1 MTKGVPGLESVRE
14 LAAVVR
20 GGFVESRHFGIAV
33 AVDPRGTPIVAV
45 GDVDAVV
52 LPRSTTKPLQAVGCI
67 VAGASLSG
75 EETAITAGSHTGED
89 RHVAV
94 VDRMLAS
101 AGLDRGALRCP
112 PDLPQDEETRN
123 RLIAAGIGP
132 SRVLMNCSGKHAA
145 MLAATVA
152 TGNDASDY
160 LDPAGPVQKAVTAEI
175 ERLTGATT
183 GIVTVDGCGAPLVG
197 VPLRGLA
204 VSFGRLATA
213 AEGTAEHQV
222 AEAMRQFPEHVG
234 GRGHQNSLV
243 MQALPGVIAKGGAEG
258 VIAMAAP
265 DGHAVAVKVIDGNQR
280 ATTALGLMLLSMCG
294 VDVTSAAELL
304 EVPVLGGG
312 QPVGAIELQLQPARR
327 GRSSSR

>member
-14 LAAVVR
+14 LASVVR

-33 AVDPRGTPIVAV
+33 AVDPAGTPVVAV

-67 VAGASLSG
+67 AAGAALTG
-75 EETAITAGSHTGED
+75 EEAAITAGSHTGED
-89 RHVAV
+89 VHVAV

-101 AGLDRGALRCP
+101 AGLDRGVLGCP
-112 PDLPQDEETRN
+112 PDLPEDEETRN

-145 MLAATVA
+145 MLMATVA
-152 TGNDASDY
+152 SGNDPASY
-160 LDPAGPVQKAVTAEI
+160 LDPGSPVQKTITAEI

-204 VSFGRLATA
+204 ASFGRLATA
-213 AEGTAEHQV
+213 AVGTPEHQV
-222 AEAMRQFPEHVG
+222 AEAMRQHSEYVG
-234 GRGHQNSLV
+234 GRGHQNTLV
-243 MQALPGVIAKGGAEG
+243 MQLLPGVIAKGGAEG

-265 DGHAVAVKVIDGNQR
+265 DGHAVAVKVIDGNPR

-294 VDVTSAAELL
+294 VDVSAAAELL

-327 GRSSSR
+327 GRTI

>member
-1 MTKGVPGLESVRE
+1 MIKGVPGLESVGE

-33 AVDPRGTPIVAV
+33 AVDPSGTAIVAV

-67 VAGASLSG
+67 VAGASLTG
-75 EETAITAGSHTGED
+75 EEAAITAGSHTGED

-101 AGLDRGALRCP
+101 AGLDRGALGCP
-112 PDLPQDEETRN
+112 PDLPEDEETRN
-123 RLIAAGIGP
+123 RLIAAGTEQ

-145 MLAATVA
+145 MLMATVA
-152 TGNDASDY
+152 TGNDVSDY
-160 LDPAGPVQKAVTAEI
+160 LDPSSPVQKTITAEI

-183 GIVTVDGCGAPLVG
+183 GIITVDGCGAPLVG

-204 VSFGRLATA
+204 TSFGRLATA
-213 AEGTAEHQV
+213 AAGTPEHKV
-222 AEAMRQFPEHVG
+222 AEAMRHYPEIVG

-243 MQALPGVIAKGGAEG
+243 MQAVPGVIAKGGAEG

-265 DGHAVAVKVIDGNQR
+265 DGHAVAVKVIDGSPR
-280 ATTALGLMLLSMCG
+280 ATTALGLTLLSMCG
-294 VDVTSAAELL
+294 VDVTAAAELL
-304 EVPVLGGG
+304 EVAVLGGG
-312 QPVGAIELQLQPARR
+312 EPVGAIELQLQPARR
-327 GRSSSR
+327 GRAV

>member
-1 MTKGVPGLESVRE
+1 MTKGVPGLEFVGE
-14 LAAVVR
+14 LATVVR

-33 AVDPRGTPIVAV
+33 AVDPGGTAIVAI

-67 VAGASLSG
+67 VAGASLTG
-75 EETAITAGSHTGED
+75 EEAAITAGSHTGED

-94 VDRMLAS
+94 VDRMLAG
-101 AGLDRGALRCP
+101 AGLDRGALGCP
-112 PDLPQDEETRN
+112 PDLPEDEEIRN
-123 RLIAAGIGP
+123 RLIAAGTEP

-145 MLAATVA
+145 MLMATVA
-152 TGNDASDY
+152 TGNDASGY
-160 LDPAGPVQKAVTAEI
+160 LDPSSPVQKSITSEI

-204 VSFGRLATA
+204 TSFGRLATA
-213 AEGTAEHQV
+213 AAGTPEHQV
-222 AEAMRQFPEHVG
+222 AEAMRQHPEYVG

-265 DGHAVAVKVIDGNQR
+265 DGHAVAVKVIDGSPR

-294 VDVTSAAELL
+294 VDVTAAAELL

-312 QPVGAIELQLQPARR
+312 EPVGAIELQLQPARR
-327 GRSSSR
+327 GRTV

>member
-1 MTKGVPGLESVRE
+1 MTKGVPGLESVGE
-14 LAAVVR
+14 LATVVR

-33 AVDPRGTPIVAV
+33 AVDPGGTAIVAI

-67 VAGASLSG
+67 VAGASLTG
-75 EETAITAGSHTGED
+75 EEAAITAGSHTGED

-94 VDRMLAS
+94 VDRMLAG
-101 AGLDRGALRCP
+101 AGLDRGALGCP
-112 PDLPQDEETRN
+112 PDLPEDEEIRN
-123 RLIAAGIGP
+123 RLIAAGTEP

-145 MLAATVA
+145 MLMATVA
-152 TGNDASDY
+152 TGNDASGY
-160 LDPAGPVQKAVTAEI
+160 LDPSSPVQKTITSEI

-204 VSFGRLATA
+204 TSFGRLATA
-213 AEGTAEHQV
+213 VAGTPEHQV
-222 AEAMRQFPEHVG
+222 AEAMRQYPEYVG

-265 DGHAVAVKVIDGNQR
+265 DGHAVAVKVIDGSPR

-294 VDVTSAAELL
+294 VDVTAAAELL

-312 QPVGAIELQLQPARR
+312 EPVGAIELQLQPARR
-327 GRSSSR
+327 GRTV